1 MANYSRKEIKIT
13 GIVQGVGFR
22 PFVYNLATS
31 LGLKGYVL
39 NSSEGVKIDI
49 EGEPQKIDEFLSSL
63 NPKSKIQ
70 NPKSKIKL
78 PPLSRIENIL
88 VAEGFSLRNYASFE
102 IRESFPDGK
111 PVPEC
116 FNRGFALISPDIA
129 TCPDCLSELL
139 SPDDRRYQYPFTN
152 CTNCGPRYSIILD
165 IPYDRPKTTMAK
177 FKMCPDCE
185 REYHD
190 PTNRRFHAQPNA
202 CHICGPQV
210 KLQVAS
216 YKLQVDERDPLKAAI
231 ELLKQGAIGAIK
243 GLGGFHIACDATND
257 EAVKR
262 LREKKR
268 RSNKPFA
275 IMCPDI
281 GVVKKICNVSAQ
293 SEILL
298 SSELKPIVLL
308 LKKSEAKASHY
319 MNPISKYVA
328 PDNNYFGVML
338 PYTPLHYLLFHHRI
352 DTSPQRLDLKS
363 SEFSVPSV
371 VKDLNFIA
379 LVMTSGNLSEE
390 PIVIDNDEA
399 MEKLSDI
406 ADFFLFHNRDIYMRV
421 DDSIVREYKGTKSV
435 IRRSRGY
442 VPYPIELGIDMPEI
456 LGCGGELKNT
466 FTLTKGHYAI
476 MSQHIGD
483 LENYDAIDFFKET
496 LKNLKNSFRV
506 EPTIIAHDLH
516 PDYWATKFAKE
527 LKTHNSSLI
536 TVPIQ
541 HHHAHIVSCMAENY
555 LKEKVIG
562 ISWDGTGYGTDNAIW
577 GGEFLIA
584 DYKEFERAG
593 HFRYVP
599 LPGGNKAIR
608 EPYRIALSH
617 LYDAYGIDFLKLN
630 IPFVDRCK
638 MQDAR
643 CKIILKMIDSRI
655 NTVETSS
662 AGRLFDAVSSI
673 INGIDAVTFE
683 GEAAVKLEMM
693 ADKSITDSY
702 KTQKPE
708 ARSQK
713 PEYPMII
720 DTRILIKEI
729 INDLLNGIC
738 HSVISSKF
746 HNTLAEIIAE
756 VCKKIK
762 IDTGIDRVVLSGGCF
777 QNIFLLDRTLD
788 KLGNEFNTYI
798 HKDVPTNDGGIS
810 LGQAV
815 IAAEKIKTD
824 IS

>member
-1 MANYSRKEIKIT
+1 MGESSKTRKEIKIT

-22 PFVYNLATS
+22 PFVYNLAIS

-39 NSSEGVKIDI
+39 NSSEGVIIDV
-49 EGEPQKIDEFLSSL
+49 EGEPEKIDEFILFLNSKSQIR
-63 NPKSKIQ
+63 NPKSAIQ
-70 NPKSKIKL
+70 NLKL
-78 PPLSRIENIL
+78 PPLSRIENIT
-88 VAEGFSLRNYASFE
+88 VAERLSLRGYTSFE
-102 IRESFPDGK
+102 IRESLSKSGK
-111 PVPEC
+111 
-116 FNRGFALISPDIA
+116 FALISPDIA

-139 SPDDRRYQYPFTN
+139 NSNDRRYQYPFTN

-202 CHICGPQV
+202 CHICGPH
-210 KLQVAS
+210 LQLRIKN
-216 YKLQVDERDPLKAAI
+216 YELRINERDPLKATI

-268 RSNKPFA
+268 GSNKPFA

-281 GVVKKICNVSAQ
+281 GAVKKICNVSAQ

-308 LKKSEAKASHY
+308 PKLPPSAPPYKGGEWGGVSISEY
-319 MNPISKYVA
+319 IA
-328 PDNNYFGVML
+328 PYNNYFGVML
-338 PYTPLHYLLFHHRI
+338 PYTPLHHLLFQHTFSLQPSAF
-352 DTSPQRLDLKS
+352 TS
-363 SEFSVPSV
+363 
-371 VKDLNFIA
+371 

-390 PIVIDNDEA
+390 PIVIDNTEA

-421 DDSIVREYKGTKSV
+421 DDSIVREYKGVKRV

-442 VPYPIELGIDMPEI
+442 VPYPIELKIEMPEI

-476 MSQHIGD
+476 MSQHIGN
-483 LENYDAIDFFKET
+483 LENYEAMEFFKET

-516 PDYWATKFAKE
+516 PDYWATKFAKK
-527 LKTHNSSLI
+527 LKIHNSSLI
-536 TVPIQ
+536 TVPVQ
-541 HHHAHIVSCMAENY
+541 HHHAHIVSCMVENHI
-555 LKEKVIG
+555 KEKVIG
-562 ISWDGTGYGTDNAIW
+562 VAWDGTGYGTDGTIW

-584 DYKEFERAG
+584 DHKGFKRAG
-593 HFRYVP
+593 HLRYVP
-599 LPGGNKAIR
+599 LPGGDKAIK

-617 LYDAYGIDFLKLN
+617 LYDAYGMDFLKLN

-643 CKIILKMIDSRI
+643 CKIILKMIDNRI
-655 NTVETSS
+655 NTIMTSS

-673 INGIDAVTFE
+673 INEIDVVTFE

-693 ADKSITDSY
+693 ADKSVKDTY

-713 PEYPMII
+713 SEYPMII

-729 INDLLNGIC
+729 INDLLNGVC
-738 HSVISSKF
+738 HSVISAKF
-746 HNTLAEIIAE
+746 HNTLAEIILE
-756 VCKKIK
+756 VCRRIK
-762 IDTGIDRVVLSGGCF
+762 IDTRIDKVVLSGGCF
-777 QNIFLLDRTLD
+777 QNIFLLDRTLNR
-788 KLGNEFNTYI
+788 LGKEFNIFT

>member
-1 MANYSRKEIKIT
+1 MVQLGESSKTRKEIKIT

-31 LGLKGYVL
+31 FGLKGYVL
-39 NSSEGVKIDI
+39 NSSEGVIIDA
-49 EGEPQKIDEFLSSL
+49 EGETQKIDKFISL
-63 NPKSKIQ
+63 IKSKA
-70 NPKSKIKL
+70 PL
-78 PPLSRIENIL
+78 LSRIENIT
-88 VAEGFSLRNYASFE
+88 VAAGFSLRNYTSFE
-102 IRESFPDGK
+102 IKESLSKSGK
-111 PVPEC
+111 
-116 FNRGFALISPDIA
+116 FALISPDIA

-139 SPDDRRYQYPFTN
+139 NPDDRRYQYPFIN

-202 CHICGPQV
+202 CHVCGPQIQ
-210 KLQVAS
+210 LQVTS
-216 YKLQVDERDPLKAAI
+216 YKLQVNGKDPLKTAI
-231 ELLKQGAIGAIK
+231 ELLKHGAIGAIK

-257 EAVKR
+257 ETVKK

-268 RSNKPFA
+268 RSNKSFA

-281 GVVKKICNVSAQ
+281 DTVKKICNVSAQ

-298 SSELKPIVLL
+298 RSELKPIVLL
-308 LKKSEAKASHY
+308 PKLKNNIISEY
-319 MNPISKYVA
+319 IA
-328 PDNNYFGVML
+328 PNNNYFGVML
-338 PYTPLHYLLFHHRI
+338 PYTPLHQLLF
-352 DTSPQRLDLKS
+352 DTS
-363 SEFSVPSV
+363 
-371 VKDLNFIA
+371 FIA

-390 PIVIDNDEA
+390 PIVIDNNEA

-421 DDSIVREYKGTKSV
+421 DDSIVREHKGIKRV

-442 VPYPIELGIDMPEI
+442 VPYPIELGINLPEI

-476 MSQHIGD
+476 ISQHIGD
-483 LENYDAIDFFKET
+483 LENYEATEFYKET

-516 PDYWATKFAKE
+516 PNYWTTKFAKE
-527 LKTHNSSLI
+527 VKTHNSSLI
-536 TVPIQ
+536 TVPVQ
-541 HHHAHIVSCMAENY
+541 HHHAHIVSCMAENHI
-555 LKEKVIG
+555 KEKVIG
-562 ISWDGTGYGTDNAIW
+562 IAWDGTGYGTDGAIW

-584 DYKEFERAG
+584 DYKGFERAG
-593 HFRYVP
+593 HLRYVP
-599 LPGGNKAIR
+599 LPGGNKAIK

-617 LYDAYGIDFLKLN
+617 LYDTYGADFLKLD
-630 IPFVDRCK
+630 IPFINQNKDK
-638 MQDAR
+638 T
-643 CKIILKMIDSRI
+643 KNILKMIDSRI

-673 INGIDAVTFE
+673 VNGINAVTFE

-693 ADKSITDSY
+693 ADKSVKDSY
-702 KTQKPE
+702 SYQLSTISYQPL
-708 ARSQK
+708 
-713 PEYPMII
+713 II
-720 DTRILIKEI
+720 DTRILIQGI
-729 INDLLNGIC
+729 VNDLLNGVDHTI
-738 HSVISSKF
+738 ISAKF

-762 IDTGIDRVVLSGGCF
+762 IDTEIDKVVLSGGCF
-777 QNIFLLDRTLD
+777 QNTLLLDRTLD
-788 KLGNEFNTYI
+788 KLNTEFKIFI

-815 IAAEKIKTD
+815 IAAHLYYQNKVA
-824 IS
+824 S

>member
-1 MANYSRKEIKIT
+1 MVQLGESSKTRKEIKIT

-31 LGLKGYVL
+31 LGLKGYAL
-39 NSSEGVKIDI
+39 NSSEGVIIDV
-49 EGEPQKIDEFLSSL
+49 EGETQKIDEFILFLNPNSKIP
-63 NPKSKIQ
+63 NPKSQ
-70 NPKSKIKL
+70 IKL
-78 PPLSRIENIL
+78 PPLSRIENIE
-88 VAEGFSLRNYASFE
+88 VAERLSLCGYTSFE
-102 IRESFPDGK
+102 IRESLPDGK
-111 PVPEC
+111 
-116 FNRGFALISPDIA
+116 FALISPDIA

-139 SPDDRRYQYPFTN
+139 NPDDRRYQYPFTN

-202 CHICGPQV
+202 CHVCGPQI
-210 KLQVAS
+210 KLIVQSSKFKVN
-216 YKLQVDERDPLKAAI
+216 ERESLKTAI

-257 EAVKR
+257 EAVRK

-308 LKKSEAKASHY
+308 PKLQNNIISEY
-319 MNPISKYVA
+319 IA

-338 PYTPLHYLLFHHRI
+338 PYTPLHHLLFCLENRV
-352 DTSPQRLDLKS
+352 QG
-363 SEFSVPSV
+363 
-371 VKDLNFIA
+371 VKDSRTRVEKHLNPRTLESSNPSFIA

-390 PIVIDNDEA
+390 PIVINNDEA
-399 MEKLSDI
+399 IEKLSDI

-421 DDSIVREYKGTKSV
+421 DDSIVREYNGEKIV

-466 FTLTKGHYAI
+466 FTLTKGHYEI

-483 LENYDAIDFFKET
+483 LENYEAIEFFKET
-496 LKNLKNSFRV
+496 LNNLKKSFRV

-516 PDYWATKFAKE
+516 PDYWTTKFVKE
-527 LKTHNSSLI
+527 TAQSSNAQL
-536 TVPIQ
+536 VGVQ
-541 HHHAHIVSCMAENY
+541 HHHAHIASCMAENHIR
-555 LKEKVIG
+555 EKVIG
-562 ISWDGTGYGTDNAIW
+562 IAWDGTGYGTDGAIW
-577 GGEFLIA
+577 GGEFMIA
-584 DYKEFERAG
+584 DYKGFERAG

-599 LPGGNKAIR
+599 LPGGDKAIR

-617 LYDAYGIDFLKLN
+617 LYDAYGVAFLKFD
-630 IPFVDRCK
+630 IPFINQNKDK
-638 MQDAR
+638 T
-643 CKIILKMIDSRI
+643 KNILKMIDSRI

-683 GEAAVKLEMM
+683 GEAAIKLEMI
-693 ADKSITDSY
+693 ADSSVKDSY
-702 KTQKPE
+702 SYQLSALNLQPI
-708 ARSQK
+708 
-713 PEYPMII
+713 II
-720 DTRILIKEI
+720 DTRTLIRQI
-729 INDLLNGIC
+729 VTDLLNGVDRP
-738 HSVISSKF
+738 VISAKF

-762 IDTGIDRVVLSGGCF
+762 IDTGIDKVVLSGGCF

-815 IAAEKIKTD
+815 IAAEKSKAD

>member
-39 NSSEGVKIDI
+39 NSSEGVIIDV
-49 EGEPQKIDEFLSSL
+49 EGETQKIDEFISL
-63 NPKSKIQ
+63 IKSKA
-70 NPKSKIKL
+70 PSLSK
-78 PPLSRIENIL
+78 IENIT
-88 VAEGFSLRNYASFE
+88 VAAGFSLRNYTSFE
-102 IRESFPDGK
+102 IRESLSKSGK
-111 PVPEC
+111 FV
-116 FNRGFALISPDIA
+116 LISPDIA

-139 SPDDRRYQYPFTN
+139 NPEDRRYQYPFIN
-152 CTNCGPRYSIILD
+152 CTNCGPRYSIVMD

-177 FKMCPDCE
+177 FKMCPECE

-202 CHICGPQV
+202 CHVCGPQI
-210 KLQVAS
+210 KLKVQSSKFKVN
-216 YKLQVDERDPLKAAI
+216 EREPLKTAI

-257 EAVKR
+257 EAVRK

-281 GVVKKICNVSAQ
+281 GTVKKICDISNSSVM
-293 SEILL
+293 LL
-298 SSELKPIVLL
+298 NNKLKPIVLL
-308 LKKSEAKASHY
+308 PKKSEAKASHY

-338 PYTPLHYLLFHHRI
+338 PYTPLHQLLF
-352 DTSPQRLDLKS
+352 D
-363 SEFSVPSV
+363 PS
-371 VKDLNFIA
+371 FIA

-390 PIVIDNDEA
+390 PIVINNDEA
-399 MEKLSDI
+399 VEKLSGI

-421 DDSIVREYKGTKSV
+421 DDSIVREYKGTKRV

-476 MSQHIGD
+476 ISQHIGD
-483 LENYDAIDFFKET
+483 LENYDAIEFFKET

-516 PDYWATKFAKE
+516 PDYWTTKFAKE

-541 HHHAHIVSCMAENY
+541 HHHAHIVSCMAENHI
-555 LKEKVIG
+555 KEKVIG
-562 ISWDGTGYGTDNAIW
+562 IAWDGTGYGTDGAIW

-584 DYKEFERAG
+584 DYKGFERAG
-593 HFRYVP
+593 HLRYVP
-599 LPGGNKAIR
+599 LPGGDKAIK

-617 LYDAYGIDFLKLN
+617 LYDTYGADFLKLD
-630 IPFVDRCK
+630 IPFINQNKDK
-638 MQDAR
+638 T
-643 CKIILKMIDSRI
+643 KNILKMIDSRI

-673 INGIDAVTFE
+673 INGIEAVTFE
-683 GEAAVKLEMM
+683 GEAAIKLEMI
-693 ADKSITDSY
+693 ADKSVKDSY
-702 KTQKPE
+702 SYQLSAFSTHPLV
-708 ARSQK
+708 
-713 PEYPMII
+713 I
-720 DTRILIKEI
+720 DTRILIQGI
-729 INDLLNGIC
+729 VNDLLNGVNHTI
-738 HSVISSKF
+738 ISAKF

-762 IDTGIDRVVLSGGCF
+762 IDTGIDKVVLSGGCF
-777 QNIFLLDRTLD
+777 QNIFLLDRTLN
-788 KLGNEFNTYI
+788 KLTAEFKIFI

-815 IAAEKIKTD
+815 IAAYFDCQNKAA
-824 IS
+824 S

>member
-1 MANYSRKEIKIT
+1 MVQLGESSKTRKEIKIT

-39 NSSEGVKIDI
+39 NSSEGVTIDV

-129 TCPDCLSELL
+129 TCPDCLLELL
-139 SPDDRRYQYPFTN
+139 SPDNRRYQYPFTN

-165 IPYDRPKTTMAK
+165 IPYDRPKTTMSK

-185 REYHD
+185 KEYHD
-190 PTNRRFHAQPNA
+190 PSNRRFHAQPNA
-202 CHICGPQV
+202 CHVCGPQIQ
-210 KLQVAS
+210 LQIPPRPPFL
-216 YKLQVDERDPLKAAI
+216 KGGMGGLLNERDPLKATI

-243 GLGGFHIACDATND
+243 GLGGFHIACNAAND
-257 EAVKR
+257 DAVKK

-281 GVVKKICNVSAQ
+281 NTVKKVCNVSVQ

-308 LKKSEAKASHY
+308 PKKSKAKASRY
-319 MNPISKYVA
+319 INFISKYVA
-328 PDNNYFGVML
+328 PDNNYFDVML
-338 PYTPLHYLLFHHRI
+338 PYTPLHHLLLNPP
-352 DTSPQRLDLKS
+352 SPPFEKGGTGG
-363 SEFSVPSV
+363 
-371 VKDLNFIA
+371 I

-390 PIVIDNDEA
+390 PIVIDNTEA

-406 ADFFLFHNRDIYMRV
+406 ADFFLLHDRDIYMRV
-421 DDSIVREYKGTKSV
+421 DDSIVRELTSPDPSTGWVPRPPFEGGDKREVMV

-483 LENYDAIDFFKET
+483 LENYEAIEFFKET

-506 EPTIIAHDLH
+506 EPTIIAHDMH
-516 PDYWATKFAKE
+516 PDYWATKFAKK

-536 TVPIQ
+536 TVPVQ
-541 HHHAHIVSCMAENY
+541 HHHAHIVSCMVENHI
-555 LKEKVIG
+555 KEKIIG
-562 ISWDGTGYGTDNAIW
+562 VAWDGTGYGTDSAIW

-599 LPGGNKAIR
+599 LPGGDKAIK

-617 LYDAYGIDFLKLN
+617 LYDAYGMDFLKLK
-630 IPFVDRCK
+630 IPFVDRIK
-638 MQDAR
+638 NKSTLPPLFLKGGMGGL
-643 CKIILKMIDSRI
+643 ILKMIDNRI
-655 NTVETSS
+655 NTVMTSS

-673 INGIDAVTFE
+673 INEIDVVTFE
-683 GEAAVKLEMM
+683 GEAAIKLEMM
-693 ADKSITDSY
+693 ADKSVKDTY

-708 ARSQK
+708 VRSQ
-713 PEYPMII
+713 
-720 DTRILIKEI
+720 
-729 INDLLNGIC
+729 
-738 HSVISSKF
+738 
-746 HNTLAEIIAE
+746 
-756 VCKKIK
+756 
-762 IDTGIDRVVLSGGCF
+762 
-777 QNIFLLDRTLD
+777 NIR
-788 KLGNEFNTYI
+788 
-798 HKDVPTNDGGIS
+798 
-810 LGQAV
+810 
-815 IAAEKIKTD
+815 
-824 IS
+824 

>member
-70 NPKSKIKL
+70 DPKSKIKL
-78 PPLSRIENIL
+78 PPLSRIENIE
-88 VAEGFSLRNYASFE
+88 VAERLSLCGYTSFE
-102 IRESFPDGK
+102 IRESLPDGK
-111 PVPEC
+111 
-116 FNRGFALISPDIA
+116 FALISPDIA

-190 PTNRRFHAQPNA
+190 PKDRRFHAQPNA
-202 CHICGPQV
+202 CHVCGPQ
-210 KLQVAS
+210 LQLRIKN
-216 YKLQVDERDPLKAAI
+216 YELRIDKKNPLKAAI

-257 EAVKR
+257 EAVRK

-281 GVVKKICNVSAQ
+281 DIVKKICNVSN
-293 SEILL
+293 SSVMLL
-298 SSELKPIVLL
+298 NNELKPIVLL
-308 LKKSEAKASHY
+308 PKLPPHSPPYKGGGEGGA
-319 MNPISKYVA
+319 ISKYVA

-390 PIVIDNDEA
+390 PIVINNDEA
-399 MEKLSDI
+399 IEKLSDI

-421 DDSIVREYKGTKSV
+421 DDSIVREYIPPLAPPSEGGDKREVIV

-442 VPYPIELGIDMPEI
+442 VPYPIELEIEMPEI

-476 MSQHIGD
+476 MSQHLGD
-483 LENYDAIDFFKET
+483 LENYEAIEFFKET

-516 PDYWATKFAKE
+516 PDYWTTKFAKK

-536 TVPIQ
+536 TVPVQ
-541 HHHAHIVSCMAENY
+541 HHHAHIVSCMVENHIR
-555 LKEKVIG
+555 EKVIG
-562 ISWDGTGYGTDNAIW
+562 IA
-577 GGEFLIA
+577 
-584 DYKEFERAG
+584 
-593 HFRYVP
+593 
-599 LPGGNKAIR
+599 
-608 EPYRIALSH
+608 
-617 LYDAYGIDFLKLN
+617 
-630 IPFVDRCK
+630 
-638 MQDAR
+638 
-643 CKIILKMIDSRI
+643 
-655 NTVETSS
+655 
-662 AGRLFDAVSSI
+662 
-673 INGIDAVTFE
+673 
-683 GEAAVKLEMM
+683 
-693 ADKSITDSY
+693 
-702 KTQKPE
+702 
-708 ARSQK
+708 
-713 PEYPMII
+713 
-720 DTRILIKEI
+720 
-729 INDLLNGIC
+729 
-738 HSVISSKF
+738 
-746 HNTLAEIIAE
+746 
-756 VCKKIK
+756 
-762 IDTGIDRVVLSGGCF
+762 
-777 QNIFLLDRTLD
+777 
-788 KLGNEFNTYI
+788 
-798 HKDVPTNDGGIS
+798 
-810 LGQAV
+810 
-815 IAAEKIKTD
+815 
-824 IS
+824 

>member
-70 NPKSKIKL
+70 NPESKIKL

-139 SPDDRRYQYPFTN
+139 NPDDRRYQYPFTN

-308 LKKSEAKASHY
+308 PKLQNNIISEY
-319 MNPISKYVA
+319 IA

-338 PYTPLHYLLFHHRI
+338 PYTPLHQLLF
-352 DTSPQRLDLKS
+352 D
-363 SEFSVPSV
+363 PS
-371 VKDLNFIA
+371 FIA

-421 DDSIVREYKGTKSV
+421 DDSIVRVYKGTKSV

-599 LPGGNKAIR
+599 LPGGDKAIR

-617 LYDAYGIDFLKLN
+617 LYDTYGADFLKLD
-630 IPFVDRCK
+630 IPFINQNKDK
-638 MQDAR
+638 T
-643 CKIILKMIDSRI
+643 KNIFKMIDSRI

-693 ADKSITDSY
+693 ADQSITDSY

-708 ARSQK
+708 DRRQK

-729 INDLLNGIC
+729 INDLLNGVC

>member
-1 MANYSRKEIKIT
+1 MANLKSRKEIKIT

-39 NSSEGVKIDI
+39 NSSEGVIIDV
-49 EGEPQKIDEFLSSL
+49 EGDPHKLDEFISFL
-63 NPKSKIQ
+63 KSKA
-70 NPKSKIKL
+70 PSLSK
-78 PPLSRIENIL
+78 IENIE
-88 VAEGFSLRNYASFE
+88 VAERLSLCGYTSFE
-102 IRESFPDGK
+102 IRESLPDGK
-111 PVPEC
+111 
-116 FNRGFALISPDIA
+116 FALISPDIA

-202 CHICGPQV
+202 CHVCGPQI
-210 KLQVAS
+210 KLKVQSSKFKVN
-216 YKLQVDERDPLKAAI
+216 ERESLKTAI

-268 RSNKPFA
+268 KSNKPFA

-281 GVVKKICNVSAQ
+281 ETIKKICNVSAQ

-308 LKKSEAKASHY
+308 PKLQNNIISEY
-319 MNPISKYVA
+319 IA

-338 PYTPLHYLLFHHRI
+338 PYTPLHQLIF
-352 DTSPQRLDLKS
+352 D
-363 SEFSVPSV
+363 PS
-371 VKDLNFIA
+371 FIA

-399 MEKLSDI
+399 IEKLSDI

-421 DDSIVREYKGTKSV
+421 DDSIVREYKGVKRV

-442 VPYPIELGIDMPEI
+442 VPYPIELEIEMPEI

-483 LENYDAIDFFKET
+483 LENYEAIEFFKET

-516 PDYWATKFAKE
+516 PDYWTTKFAKE

-536 TVPIQ
+536 TVPVQ
-541 HHHAHIVSCMAENY
+541 HHHAHIVSCMAENHIR
-555 LKEKVIG
+555 EKVIG
-562 ISWDGTGYGTDNAIW
+562 IAWDGTGYGTDGAIW

-584 DYKEFERAG
+584 DYKGFERAG
-593 HFRYVP
+593 HLRYVL
-599 LPGGNKAIR
+599 LPGGDKAIR

-617 LYDAYGIDFLKLN
+617 LYDAYGVAFLKLD
-630 IPFVDRCK
+630 IPFINQNKDK
-638 MQDAR
+638 A
-643 CKIILKMIDSRI
+643 KIILKMIDNRI
-655 NTVETSS
+655 NTVMTSS
-662 AGRLFDAVSSI
+662 AGRLFDTVSSI
-673 INGIDAVTFE
+673 INGIDVVTFE
-683 GEAAVKLEMM
+683 GEAAIKLEMI
-693 ADKSITDSY
+693 ADKSVKDSY
-702 KTQKPE
+702 GYQLSAISYQPL
-708 ARSQK
+708 
-713 PEYPMII
+713 II
-720 DTRILIKEI
+720 DTRILIQGI
-729 INDLLNGIC
+729 VNDLLNGVDHTI
-738 HSVISSKF
+738 ISAKF

-762 IDTGIDRVVLSGGCF
+762 IDTGIDKVVLSGGCF

-788 KLGNEFNTYI
+788 RLGNEFNTFI

-815 IAAEKIKTD
+815 IASEKIKAV

>member
-1 MANYSRKEIKIT
+1 MAKFSRKKIKIT

-39 NSSEGVKIDI
+39 NSSEGVKIDV

-63 NPKSKIQ
+63 NPKSQIS
-70 NPKSKIKL
+70 NPKSQIKP
-78 PPLSRIENIL
+78 PPLSRIENIT
-88 VAEGFSLRNYASFE
+88 VAESLSLCGYTSFA
-102 IRESFPDGK
+102 IRESLPLPDDK

-116 FNRGFALISPDIA
+116 FNQGFALISPDIA

-139 SPDDRRYQYPFTN
+139 SPEDRRYQYPFIN
-152 CTNCGPRYSIILD
+152 CTNCGPRYSIVMD

-177 FKMCPDCE
+177 FKMCPDCK

-202 CHICGPQV
+202 CHVCGPH
-210 KLQVAS
+210 LQLRIKN
-216 YKLQVDERDPLKAAI
+216 YELRINEKEPLNKAI
-231 ELLKQGAIGAIK
+231 ELLRQGAIGAIK

-257 EAVKR
+257 EAVKK

-281 GVVKKICNVSAQ
+281 GTVKKICNVSAQ

-308 LKKSEAKASHY
+308 PKLKDNIISEY
-319 MNPISKYVA
+319 IA

-338 PYTPLHYLLFHHRI
+338 PYTPLHQLLF
-352 DTSPQRLDLKS
+352 D
-363 SEFSVPSV
+363 PS
-371 VKDLNFIA
+371 FIA

-406 ADFFLFHNRDIYMRV
+406 VDFFLFHNRDIYMRV
-421 DDSIVREYKGTKSV
+421 DDSIVREHKGIKRV

-442 VPYPIELGIDMPEI
+442 VPYPIELGINLPEI

-483 LENYDAIDFFKET
+483 LENYEAIEFFKET

-516 PDYWATKFAKE
+516 PDYWTTKFAKE

-541 HHHAHIVSCMAENY
+541 HHHTHIVSCMAENHIR
-555 LKEKVIG
+555 EKVIG
-562 ISWDGTGYGTDNAIW
+562 IAWDGTGYGTDGAIW
-577 GGEFLIA
+577 GGEFMIA
-584 DYKEFERAG
+584 DYKGFERAG
-593 HFRYVP
+593 HLRYVP
-599 LPGGNKAIR
+599 LPGGDKAIK

-617 LYDAYGIDFLKLN
+617 LYDAYGMDFLKLN
-630 IPFVDRCK
+630 IPFTKQIKDK
-638 MQDAR
+638 A
-643 CKIILKMIDSRI
+643 KIILKMIDNSI
-655 NTVETSS
+655 NTVMTSS
-662 AGRLFDAVSSI
+662 AGRLFDTVSFL
-673 INGIDAVTFE
+673 INGIDTVTFE
-683 GEAAVKLEMM
+683 GEAAIKLEMT
-693 ADKSITDSY
+693 ADKSVKDSY
-702 KTQKPE
+702 SYKLSAFSTHPLV
-708 ARSQK
+708 
-713 PEYPMII
+713 I
-720 DTRILIKEI
+720 DTRILIQEI
-729 INDLLNGIC
+729 VNDLLNAVD
-738 HSVISSKF
+738 STVISAKF

-762 IDTGIDRVVLSGGCF
+762 NDTGIDKVVLSGGCF

-788 KLGNEFNTYI
+788 RLGNEFKIFI

-815 IAAEKIKTD
+815 IAAEKIKAD

>member
-1 MANYSRKEIKIT
+1 VANYSRKEIKIT

-70 NPKSKIKL
+70 DPKSKIKL
-78 PPLSRIENIL
+78 PPLSRIENIE
-88 VAEGFSLRNYASFE
+88 VAERLSLCGYTSFE
-102 IRESFPDGK
+102 IRESLPDGK
-111 PVPEC
+111 
-116 FNRGFALISPDIA
+116 FALISPDIA

-190 PTNRRFHAQPNA
+190 PKDRRFHAQPNA
-202 CHICGPQV
+202 CHVCGPQ
-210 KLQVAS
+210 LQLRIMN
-216 YKLQVDERDPLKAAI
+216 YELRIDKKNPLKAAI

-257 EAVKR
+257 EAVRK

-281 GVVKKICNVSAQ
+281 DIVKKICNVSN
-293 SEILL
+293 SSVMLL
-298 SSELKPIVLL
+298 NNELKPIVLL

-390 PIVIDNDEA
+390 PIVINNDEA
-399 MEKLSDI
+399 IEKLSDI

-421 DDSIVREYKGTKSV
+421 DDSIVREYIPPLAPPSEGGDKREVIV

-442 VPYPIELGIDMPEI
+442 VPYPIELGIEMPEI

-476 MSQHIGD
+476 MSQHLGD
-483 LENYDAIDFFKET
+483 LENYEAIEFFKET

-506 EPTIIAHDLH
+506 EPVIIAHDLH
-516 PDYWATKFAKE
+516 PDYWTTKFAKE

-541 HHHAHIVSCMAENY
+541 HHHAHIASCMAENHIR
-555 LKEKVIG
+555 EKVIG
-562 ISWDGTGYGTDNAIW
+562 IAWDGTGYGTDGAIW

-599 LPGGNKAIR
+599 LPGGDKAIR

-617 LYDAYGIDFLKLN
+617 LYDTYGMDFLKLN
-630 IPFVDRCK
+630 IPFTKQNKDK
-638 MQDAR
+638 T
-643 CKIILKMIDSRI
+643 KIILKMMDNRI

-683 GEAAVKLEMM
+683 GEAAVRLEMM
-693 ADKSITDSY
+693 TDKSVKDSY
-702 KTQKPE
+702 GYHLSAISYQPL
-708 ARSQK
+708 
-713 PEYPMII
+713 II
-720 DTRILIKEI
+720 DTRILIQGI
-729 INDLLNGIC
+729 VNDLLNGVDHTI
-738 HSVISSKF
+738 ISAKF
-746 HNTLAEIIAE
+746 HNTLSEIIAE

-762 IDTGIDRVVLSGGCF
+762 IDTGIDKVVLSGGCF
-777 QNIFLLDRTLD
+777 QNIFLLDRTLN
-788 KLGNEFNTYI
+788 KLNPEFKVFI
-798 HKDVPTNDGGIS
+798 HKNVPTNDGGIS

-815 IAAEKIKTD
+815 IAANLFSQNKVA
-824 IS
+824 S

>member
-1 MANYSRKEIKIT
+1 VANYSRKEIKIT

-70 NPKSKIKL
+70 DPKSKIKL
-78 PPLSRIENIL
+78 PPLSRIENIE
-88 VAEGFSLRNYASFE
+88 VAERLSLCGYTSFE
-102 IRESFPDGK
+102 IRESLPDGK
-111 PVPEC
+111 
-116 FNRGFALISPDIA
+116 FALISPDIA

-190 PTNRRFHAQPNA
+190 PKDRRFHAQPNA
-202 CHICGPQV
+202 CHVCGPQ
-210 KLQVAS
+210 LQLRIMN
-216 YKLQVDERDPLKAAI
+216 YELRIDKKNPLKAAI

-257 EAVKR
+257 EAVRK

-281 GVVKKICNVSAQ
+281 DIVKKICNVSN
-293 SEILL
+293 SSVMLL
-298 SSELKPIVLL
+298 NNELKPIVLL

-390 PIVIDNDEA
+390 PIVINNDEA
-399 MEKLSDI
+399 IEKLSDI

-421 DDSIVREYKGTKSV
+421 DDSIVREYIPPLAPPSEGGDKREVIV

-476 MSQHIGD
+476 MSQHLGD
-483 LENYDAIDFFKET
+483 LENYEAIEFFKET

-516 PDYWATKFAKE
+516 PDYWTTKFAKE
-527 LKTHNSSLI
+527 LITHHSSLI
-536 TVPIQ
+536 TIPVQ
-541 HHHAHIVSCMAENY
+541 HHHAHIASCMAENHIR
-555 LKEKVIG
+555 EKVIG
-562 ISWDGTGYGTDNAIW
+562 IAWDGTGYGTDGAIW

-599 LPGGNKAIR
+599 LPGGDKAIK

-617 LYDAYGIDFLKLN
+617 LYDTYGIDFLNLN
-630 IPFVDRCK
+630 IPFIKQIKDK
-638 MQDAR
+638 T
-643 CKIILKMIDSRI
+643 KIILKMIDNRI
-655 NTVETSS
+655 NTVMTSS
-662 AGRLFDAVSSI
+662 TGRLFDAVSSI
-673 INGIDAVTFE
+673 INGIDTVTFGIDTVTFE
-683 GEAAVKLEMM
+683 GEAAVRLEMM
-693 ADKSITDSY
+693 ADKSVKDTY
-702 KTQKPE
+702 KT
-708 ARSQK
+708 QK

-720 DTRILIKEI
+720 DTRPLIRQI
-729 INDLLNGIC
+729 VNDLLNSIDRSII
-738 HSVISSKF
+738 SVKF
-746 HNTLAEIIAE
+746 HNTLVGIILD
-756 VCKKIK
+756 VCRRIK
-762 IDTGIDRVVLSGGCF
+762 IDTEIDKVVLSGGCF
-777 QNIFLLDRTLD
+777 QNTLLLDRTLD
-788 KLGNEFNTYI
+788 KLNTEFKVFI
-798 HKDVPTNDGGIS
+798 HEDVPTNDGGIS

-815 IAAEKIKTD
+815 IAATKNTEF
-824 IS
+824 

>member
-70 NPKSKIKL
+70 DPKSKIKL
-78 PPLSRIENIL
+78 PPLSRIENIE
-88 VAEGFSLRNYASFE
+88 VAERLSLCGYTSFE
-102 IRESFPDGK
+102 IRESLPDGK
-111 PVPEC
+111 
-116 FNRGFALISPDIA
+116 FALISPDIA

-190 PTNRRFHAQPNA
+190 PKDRRFHAQPNA
-202 CHICGPQV
+202 CHVCGPQIQ
-210 KLQVAS
+210 LQIPPRPPFL
-216 YKLQVDERDPLKAAI
+216 KGGMGGLLNEKDPLKATI
-231 ELLKQGAIGAIK
+231 ELLRQGAIGAIK
-243 GLGGFHIACDATND
+243 GLGGFHLACDATND

-281 GVVKKICNVSAQ
+281 GTVKKVCNVSVQ

-308 LKKSEAKASHY
+308 PKLPPHSPPYKGGGEGGA
-319 MNPISKYVA
+319 ISKYVA

-338 PYTPLHYLLFHHRI
+338 PYTPLHQLLLNPP
-352 DTSPQRLDLKS
+352 SPPFEKGGTGG
-363 SEFSVPSV
+363 
-371 VKDLNFIA
+371 I

-390 PIVIDNDEA
+390 PIVIDNTEA

-421 DDSIVREYKGTKSV
+421 DDSIVRELTSPSSPPFEGGERGVV

-442 VPYPIELGIDMPEI
+442 VPHPIELGIEMPEI

-476 MSQHIGD
+476 MSQHLGD
-483 LENYDAIDFFKET
+483 LENYEAIEFFKET

-506 EPTIIAHDLH
+506 EPVIIAHDLH
-516 PDYWATKFAKE
+516 PDYWTTKFAKE

-541 HHHAHIVSCMAENY
+541 HHHAHIVSCMAENHI
-555 LKEKVIG
+555 KEKVIG

-599 LPGGNKAIR
+599 LPGGDKAIK

-617 LYDAYGIDFLKLN
+617 LYDTYGIDFLNLN
-630 IPFVDRCK
+630 IPFIKQIKDK
-638 MQDAR
+638 T
-643 CKIILKMIDSRI
+643 KIILKMIDNRI
-655 NTVETSS
+655 NTVMTSS
-662 AGRLFDAVSSI
+662 TGRLFDAVSSI
-673 INGIDAVTFE
+673 INGIDTVTFE
-683 GEAAVKLEMM
+683 GEAAVRLEMM
-693 ADKSITDSY
+693 ADKSVKDTY
-702 KTQKPE
+702 KT
-708 ARSQK
+708 QK

-720 DTRILIKEI
+720 DTRPLIRQI
-729 INDLLNGIC
+729 VNDLLNSIDRSII
-738 HSVISSKF
+738 SVKF
-746 HNTLAEIIAE
+746 HNTLVGIILD
-756 VCKKIK
+756 VCRRIK
-762 IDTGIDRVVLSGGCF
+762 IDTEIDKVVLSGGCF
-777 QNIFLLDRTLD
+777 QNTLLLDRTLD
-788 KLGNEFNTYI
+788 KLNTEFKVFI
-798 HKDVPTNDGGIS
+798 HEDVPTNDGGIS

-815 IAAEKIKTD
+815 IAATKNTEF
-824 IS
+824 

>member
-1 MANYSRKEIKIT
+1 VANYSRKEIKIT

-70 NPKSKIKL
+70 DPKSKIKL
-78 PPLSRIENIL
+78 PPLSRIENIE
-88 VAEGFSLRNYASFE
+88 VAERLSLCGYTSFE
-102 IRESFPDGK
+102 IRESLPDGK
-111 PVPEC
+111 
-116 FNRGFALISPDIA
+116 FALISPDIA

-190 PTNRRFHAQPNA
+190 PKDRRFHAQPNA
-202 CHICGPQV
+202 CHVCGPQ
-210 KLQVAS
+210 LQLRIMN
-216 YKLQVDERDPLKAAI
+216 YELRIDKKNPLKAAI

-257 EAVKR
+257 EAVRK

-281 GVVKKICNVSAQ
+281 DIVKKICNVSN
-293 SEILL
+293 SSVMLL
-298 SSELKPIVLL
+298 NNELKPIVLL

-390 PIVIDNDEA
+390 PIVINNDEA
-399 MEKLSDI
+399 IEKLSDI

-421 DDSIVREYKGTKSV
+421 DDSIVREYIPPLAPPSEGGDKREVIV

-476 MSQHIGD
+476 MSQHLGD
-483 LENYDAIDFFKET
+483 LENYEAIEFFKET

-516 PDYWATKFAKE
+516 PDYWTTKFAKE
-527 LKTHNSSLI
+527 LITHHSSLI
-536 TVPIQ
+536 TIPVQ
-541 HHHAHIVSCMAENY
+541 HHHAHIASCMAENHIR
-555 LKEKVIG
+555 EKVIG
-562 ISWDGTGYGTDNAIW
+562 IAWDGTGYGTDGAIW

-599 LPGGNKAIR
+599 LPGGDKAIK

-617 LYDAYGIDFLKLN
+617 LYDTYGADFLKLD
-630 IPFVDRCK
+630 IPFINQNKDK
-638 MQDAR
+638 T
-643 CKIILKMIDSRI
+643 KNILKMIDSRI

-673 INGIDAVTFE
+673 INVIDAVTFE
-683 GEAAVKLEMM
+683 GEAAIKLEMI
-693 ADKSITDSY
+693 ADSSVKDSY
-702 KTQKPE
+702 SYQLSALNLQPI
-708 ARSQK
+708 
-713 PEYPMII
+713 II
-720 DTRILIKEI
+720 DTRTLIRQI
-729 INDLLNGIC
+729 VTDLLNGVDRP
-738 HSVISSKF
+738 VISAKF

-762 IDTGIDRVVLSGGCF
+762 IDTGIDKVVLSGGCF

-815 IAAEKIKTD
+815 IAATKNAE
-824 IS
+824 S